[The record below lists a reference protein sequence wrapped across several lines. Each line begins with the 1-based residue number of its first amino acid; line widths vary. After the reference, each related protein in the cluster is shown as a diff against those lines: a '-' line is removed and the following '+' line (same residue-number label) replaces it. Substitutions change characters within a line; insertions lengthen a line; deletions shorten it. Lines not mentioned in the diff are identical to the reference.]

1 MEPRPRQR
9 GGRGGYGG
17 GPPAGGLAGAEVPV
31 VENICADGLCQQAE
45 LDRAFAALQAHRGWS
60 DFTTTHGCVRLFDQ
74 WLCERA
80 LPLVA
85 AAASGAPIPEGGR
98 ADAGDALWAPVPVA
112 FEFLRPV
119 LRGAVGA
126 LRRCHGPGAVLVP
139 IKVFLCLYPDGES
152 SCPRHRHDCRQLTL
166 SLGAPR
172 TLRVGGRRLLMRA
185 GDYVILRGAEHDVP
199 QLGPGDPPCGPRASV
214 NIFYALI
221 EDFKQGPVA
230 VKSGARRGA
239 ELLGRLRADEVRVAE
254 RFGLADR
261 GTRWWRDDSRV
272 ARSARRG
279 RQ

>member
-126 LRRCHGPGAVLVP
+126 QTVSRAV
-139 IKVFLCLYPDGES
+139 
-152 SCPRHRHDCRQLTL
+152 
-166 SLGAPR
+166 
-172 TLRVGGRRLLMRA
+172 
-185 GDYVILRGAEHDVP
+185 
-199 QLGPGDPPCGPRASV
+199 
-214 NIFYALI
+214 
-221 EDFKQGPVA
+221 
-230 VKSGARRGA
+230 
-239 ELLGRLRADEVRVAE
+239 
-254 RFGLADR
+254 R
-261 GTRWWRDDSRV
+261 GTATTAGSSPSPSVRLERCGWG
-272 ARSARRG
+272 AAAC
-279 RQ
+279 